1 LVGYRAGEPIIVLA
15 ERFKVHRSTV
25 LGQLRRLKEPRRSE
39 ASRWSEKELAS
50 AVQRYTEGALLAEIA
65 ATYGIHQ
72 STVGSRL
79 RAAGVRMRVR

>member
-1 LVGYRAGEPIIVLA
+1 LVGYRAGERIIDLA
-15 ERFKVHRSTV
+15 ERFGVHRSTV
-25 LGQLRRLKEPRRSE
+25 LAQLRRQNEPRRSE